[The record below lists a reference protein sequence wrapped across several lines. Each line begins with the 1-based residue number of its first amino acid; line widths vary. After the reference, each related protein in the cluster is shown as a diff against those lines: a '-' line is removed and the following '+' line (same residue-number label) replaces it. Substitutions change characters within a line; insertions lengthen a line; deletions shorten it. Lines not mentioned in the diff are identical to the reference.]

1 MHPDVDIDRRRVR
14 QHLSAALADS
24 RTAPRSRQACAP
36 GLLLVRDGR
45 GVVVAQVAWE
55 AVVGDREELLATRQ
69 KVVRQAEGRGIT
81 GQRNLLVTCAQG
93 GRVTA
98 GCSLPVEG

>member
-24 RTAPRSRQACAP
+24 RTAPRSRQVCAP

-45 GVVVAQVAWE
+45 GVVVAQVVWE
-55 AVVGDREELLATRQ
+55 AVVGNREGLLATGQ
-69 KVVRQAEGRGIT
+69 KVVRQAGRRGVP
-81 GQRNLLVTCAQG
+81 GHRGPGAL
-93 GRVTA
+93 
-98 GCSLPVEG
+98 